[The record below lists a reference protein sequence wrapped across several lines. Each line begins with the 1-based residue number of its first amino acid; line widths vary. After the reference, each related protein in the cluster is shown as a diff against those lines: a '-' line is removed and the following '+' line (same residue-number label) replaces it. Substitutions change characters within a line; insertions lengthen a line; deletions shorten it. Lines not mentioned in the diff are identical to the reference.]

1 MKTSQYLTT
10 MCVLAAFGISAC
22 SNDASQLAGPNGSA
36 YQKQYPTATVTPDD
50 GAPPPP
56 TSEPQPA
63 PEPGSGGIIARPI
76 GEWTAAQGTY
86 CSDNGS
92 GGCMLYAPPV
102 ANYGVFYDQSRSMM
116 ISVDYAGIA
125 NRWLMSQGRD
135 FGTTTS
141 GAINEQPIGDGRVQ
155 VTIELHTLNA
165 ISFISR
171 GVDVMGGPV
180 ILGHRPMDLVQPQ
193 NDAGK
198 GDVFMRIVYISMP
211 GMPIPD
217 LIKLIRAP
225 EPGQKLVSFE
235 MSYQGRGIT
244 EDGRYVEFGIKSSD
258 PLMYSLPENA
268 QNTPPAGYTTLDGF
282 DG

>member
-1 MKTSQYLTT
+1 MYAVRSASCQLWGLLRSESEHDDLGRLRRDRKP
-10 MCVLAAFGISAC
+10 LA
-22 SNDASQLAGPNGSA
+22 D
-36 YQKQYPTATVTPDD
+36 
-50 GAPPPP
+50 
-56 TSEPQPA
+56 
-63 PEPGSGGIIARPI
+63 EPGTRLRN
-76 GEWTAAQGTY
+76 E
-86 CSDNGS
+86 
-92 GGCMLYAPPV
+92 
-102 ANYGVFYDQSRSMM
+102 
-116 ISVDYAGIA
+116 
-125 NRWLMSQGRD
+125 
-135 FGTTTS
+135 TS

-155 VTIELHTLNA
+155 VTIELHTINA

-180 ILGHRPMDLVQPQ
+180 ILGHRPMELVQPQ